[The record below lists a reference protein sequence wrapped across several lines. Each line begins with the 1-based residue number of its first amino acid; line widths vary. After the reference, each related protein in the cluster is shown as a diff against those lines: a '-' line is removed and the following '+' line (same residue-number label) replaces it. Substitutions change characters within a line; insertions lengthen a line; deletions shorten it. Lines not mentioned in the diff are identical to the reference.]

1 MSTDDDLNALFADAE
16 DDDFVNNIIE
26 DTKLENH
33 ELQVMGDEPQID
45 IKNLQQ
51 SILNKTNDMLGK
63 TRDAVEE
70 VLLCVQSEPT
80 NGEVVQ
86 SAASMVGAFTKLV
99 GEMNKLNAVIRRTES
114 QERMMA
120 MKTASDK
127 EMNHETNQA
136 NLLISQQEVMKML
149 AQVKNQNIND
159 YINVNAQVDPLKD

>member
-1 MSTDDDLNALFADAE
+1 MSTDDDLNALFADTE

-70 VLLCVQSEPT
+70 VLLCV
-80 NGEVVQ
+80 
-86 SAASMVGAFTKLV
+86 
-99 GEMNKLNAVIRRTES
+99 
-114 QERMMA
+114 
-120 MKTASDK
+120 
-127 EMNHETNQA
+127 
-136 NLLISQQEVMKML
+136 
-149 AQVKNQNIND
+149 
-159 YINVNAQVDPLKD
+159 

>member
-1 MSTDDDLNALFADAE
+1 MKATINRGYKEICMSTDDDLNALFADAE

-70 VLLCVQSEPT
+70 VLLCV
-80 NGEVVQ
+80 
-86 SAASMVGAFTKLV
+86 
-99 GEMNKLNAVIRRTES
+99 
-114 QERMMA
+114 
-120 MKTASDK
+120 
-127 EMNHETNQA
+127 
-136 NLLISQQEVMKML
+136 
-149 AQVKNQNIND
+149 
-159 YINVNAQVDPLKD
+159 